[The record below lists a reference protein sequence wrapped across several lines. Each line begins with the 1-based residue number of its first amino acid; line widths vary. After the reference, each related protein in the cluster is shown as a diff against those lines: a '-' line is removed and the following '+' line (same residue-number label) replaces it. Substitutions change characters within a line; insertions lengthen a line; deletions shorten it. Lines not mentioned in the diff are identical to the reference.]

1 MVTRRRKHEPP
12 IGLDKILT
20 PQEERKFLDYLV
32 SVSGDPGGIQ
42 HCLFFDLLLQTGL
55 RITELCTLKVKNCP
69 ACLGGNVIRVLG
81 KGRRFRDIPVSGRL
95 AKNLTSYI
103 KYHRPATLPSTVRV
117 SDRRKPVFYS
127 ARRKPFDRHQIA
139 YRIKKLGRLA
149 GIEKHLHC
157 HMTRHSFAT
166 NTLLKKRASLS
177 ELQVILGH
185 AQITTTAKYL
195 HTVGLLDCRLGNSLD
210 RFEWVL

>member
-1 MVTRRRKHEPP
+1 MVTRRRKQEAP

-20 PQEERKFLDYLV
+20 PKEERKFLDYLV

-42 HCLFFDLLLQTGL
+42 NCLIFDLLLQTGM
-55 RITELCTLKVKNCP
+55 RVTELCTLKVKNCP
-69 ACLGGNVIRVLG
+69 AYLGGNVIRVLG
-81 KGRRFRDIPVSGRL
+81 KGRKFRDIPVSERL
-95 AKNLTSYI
+95 AKNISTYL
-103 KYHRPATLPSTVRV
+103 KNHRPATLPSSVRV

-139 YRIKKLGRLA
+139 YKIKKIGWLA

-157 HMTRHSFAT
+157 HMTRHSFST
-166 NTLLKKRASLS
+166 NTLFKKRVSLS

-185 AQITTTAKYL
+185 TQITTTAKYL

-210 RFEWVL
+210 RFEWTL